1 MKSKFFWLPAMLII
15 VLFSSSIVCNAA
27 EKVFKLKYQQMRIAS
42 EPGMK
47 YYKKMFEE
55 TLPAMT
61 NGRLQVEMYWGGE
74 LVSSPDSLDAVKA
87 GIVEI
92 IGMPSIYFRGVIP
105 EASIEYGLPFGIRS
119 PYEMY
124 NFMYGEDLPGAF
136 GGWRAID
143 LLRDI
148 YAKHGVHYL
157 VGGLDCWPGAY
168 MFTSPINS
176 LEDLKGKKIR
186 ASGLMISWAE
196 RLGASGAYIPGEEA
210 YSALQTGALDGLTW
224 GSAMGMYSMK
234 FHEVAKY
241 FLNPP
246 LMPVNH
252 LTVLVNKRTWD
263 SLPDDLKIALEQAFI
278 IAGMQITANQNWTG
292 EQWGLNK
299 MKEEAGVTVNEL
311 KGEDLKKAKQIAYE
325 LWEEEAKKS
334 PEAKKLVEMVK
345 DYQRTMGYMD

>member
-1 MKSKFFWLPAMLII
+1 MLII
-15 VLFSSSIVCNAA
+15 VLFSSSIVCSAA

-74 LVSSPDSLDAVKA
+74 LVSSPDSLDAVQA

-92 IGMPSIYFRGVIP
+92 IGMPSIYFRGAIP
-105 EASIEYGLPFGIRS
+105 EASIEYGLPFGIQS

-124 NFMYGEDLPGAF
+124 NFMYGEDLPDAF

-143 LLRDI
+143 LLREI
-148 YAKHGVHYL
+148 YSKHGVHYL
-157 VGGLDCWPGAY
+157 AGGIDCWPAAY

-196 RLGASGAYIPGEEA
+196 RLGASGVYIPGEEA
-210 YSALQTGALDGLTW
+210 YSALQTGSLDGITW
-224 GSAMGMYSMK
+224 GSAMGMYS
-234 FHEVAKY
+234 
-241 FLNPP
+241 
-246 LMPVNH
+246 
-252 LTVLVNKRTWD
+252 
-263 SLPDDLKIALEQAFI
+263 
-278 IAGMQITANQNWTG
+278 
-292 EQWGLNK
+292 
-299 MKEEAGVTVNEL
+299 
-311 KGEDLKKAKQIAYE
+311 
-325 LWEEEAKKS
+325 
-334 PEAKKLVEMVK
+334 
-345 DYQRTMGYMD
+345 